1 MRLLMDCIGEA
12 GLKLDGGGPS
22 TASILILWVRGTVQ
36 IEIGTPNFNL
46 DCALVLLSEFHKT
59 V

>member
-1 MRLLMDCIGEA
+1 MVSTHS
-12 GLKLDGGGPS
+12 LDLDDPVFVEYRPS

-46 DCALVLLSEFHKT
+46 DCALAVLVDQT
-59 V
+59 T